1 MRCFTGFCQF
11 SQNIYYTNFYGETVN
26 CINGISGPHEESN
39 AHMATYTNNGG
50 TWSLKSGQ
58 TVMIT
63 LDVVPV
69 ENAED
74 GWSVYLGY
82 QKDGNYTIVSNPRIF
97 IGSTTLPIT
106 IPEDGEYNFFILNVS
121 AGKINISSS
130 EINIE

>member
-1 MRCFTGFCQF
+1 
-11 SQNIYYTNFYGETVN
+11 
-26 CINGISGPHEESN
+26 
-39 AHMATYTNNGG
+39 
-50 TWSLKSGQ
+50 
-58 TVMIT
+58 MIT

-121 AGKINISSS
+121 AGKISISSS
-130 EINIE
+130 EINIG